1 MKIYFSKYIFIIFP
15 LEFLWQAIGLSKNIP
30 TGSVD
35 LPVLDLVRVVVGEG
49 FNLATSSR
57 VHRLID

>member
-1 MKIYFSKYIFIIFP
+1 METTF
-15 LEFLWQAIGLSKNIP
+15 WQTFNQDEVLLIGLSKNIP

-35 LPVLDLVRVVVGEG
+35 LHVLDLVRVVVGEG